1 MRSLGWMEEIKEER
15 DYCDEDEVVYD
26 GEVSPHSVM

>member
-1 MRSLGWMEEIKEER
+1 MRSLRWMEEIKEER

-26 GEVSPHSVM
+26 GKVSPDSVM